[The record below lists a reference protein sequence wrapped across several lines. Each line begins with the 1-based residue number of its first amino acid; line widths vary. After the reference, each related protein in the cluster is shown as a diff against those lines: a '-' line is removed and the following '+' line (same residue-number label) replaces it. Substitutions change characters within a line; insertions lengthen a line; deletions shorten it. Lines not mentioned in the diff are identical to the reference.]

1 MMKKQIILFTTIFL
15 LSSCSAGYNSE
26 SDEKQEYRQ
35 NEILVSS
42 QEERGETNTK
52 AAQQTE
58 SMMKMN
64 NEDTKKDRPDEA
76 ESIGIVPTKIEI
88 PALKVS
94 ASVNGQGLNKDG
106 QMEVPDNGED
116 VGWYEL
122 GAKPGANGNAVI
134 AGHVDDYTG
143 PAVFFYLKN
152 LKAGDLIHVYG
163 KENEKVSFQVEKVV
177 SYKKDEA
184 PLRVIFGP
192 SQQPRL
198 NLITCTG
205 VYNRKNNEHEKRLV
219 VYAKRIKQ

>member
-15 LSSCSAGYNSE
+15 LSSCSAGYNYESE
-26 SDEKQEYRQ
+26 KKQEYSQ

-42 QEERGETNTK
+42 QEEREETNTNS
-52 AAQQTE
+52 AQQTE

-64 NEDTKKDRPDEA
+64 NEDAKKPNDT

-134 AGHVDDYTG
+134 AGHVDDYRG

-163 KENEKVSFQVEKVV
+163 KGNEKVSFQVEKVV
-177 SYKKDEA
+177 AYKKDEA

-219 VYAKRIKQ
+219 VYAKRIKL

>member
-1 MMKKQIILFTTIFL
+1 MRNQIILIPILFL
-15 LSSCSAGYNSE
+15 LSSCSAGNNYE
-26 SDEKQEYRQ
+26 SDKKQEYSE
-35 NEILVSS
+35 NKILVSS
-42 QEERGETNTK
+42 QEETDTK
-52 AAQQTE
+52 SAQQTD

-64 NEDTKKDRPDEA
+64 NDDAKKDESNET
-76 ESIGIVPTKIEI
+76 ESIGILPTKIEI

-106 QMEVPDNGED
+106 QMEVPNNGED

-122 GAKPGANGNAVI
+122 GTKPGANGNAVI
-134 AGHVDDYTG
+134 AGHVDDYKG

-163 KENEKVSFQVEKVV
+163 KGNEKVSFQVEKVV
-177 SYKKDEA
+177 AYKKDEA

-192 SQQPRL
+192 GQQPRL

-219 VYAKRIKQ
+219 VYAKRIKL

>member
-1 MMKKQIILFTTIFL
+1 MSKHLLLFTTILL
-15 LSSCSAGYNSE
+15 LSSCSAGNSYE
-26 SDEKQEYRQ
+26 SDDIQEYSQRKIQ
-35 NEILVSS
+35 VSP
-42 QEERGETNTK
+42 QEEPVTNSG
-52 AAQQTE
+52 QQTD
-58 SMMKMN
+58 SMVNMN
-64 NEDTKKDRPDEA
+64 NDDKKNDMPNKT
-76 ESIGIVPTKIEI
+76 ESIGIVPTKLEI
-88 PALKVS
+88 PTLKVS
-94 ASVNGQGLNKDG
+94 ASVDGQGLNKDG
-106 QMEVPDNGED
+106 QMEVPNNGED

-134 AGHVDDYTG
+134 AGHVDDYRG

-177 SYKKDEA
+177 AYKKDEA

-219 VYAKRIKQ
+219 VYAKRIKL